1 MYSANSHEL
10 GLWNVNTMH
19 FDMLFEV
26 NTLYDKETKPLVVEI
41 TSIKKVKGNEHN
53 YSILRVD
60 QLNTVM
66 SSEKEIALQLIALSH
81 QYYNPKLLNYK
92 KLILLRNIG
101 SNSYT
106 NSNKHLNQI

>member
-1 MYSANSHEL
+1 MYSVNSHEL

-41 TSIKKVKGNEHN
+41 PSIKKVKGNEHN